1 MATFRLSI
9 LMAVLILGGC
19 QAPSTPAR
27 FITDTSVDSSLS
39 LVSFSDPRDYLVEVI
54 RVDTQ
59 GKQTTV
65 SSHELIAHR
74 EGLAGVLYVQTKP
87 RLRIVGRGAN
97 VFEQFVAAETE
108 VIGIHTIGR
117 SASLDPS
124 SIVWC
129 AFLQTNGR
137 ELSTT
142 EFPVLPHDII
152 EIQEVAKK
160 SGIAAIAIRV
170 SVNKRS

>member
-39 LVSFSDPRDYLVEVI
+39 LVSFSDPRDYFVEVI

-74 EGLAGVLYVQTKP
+74 EGLAGVLYVQARP
-87 RLRIVGRGAN
+87 RLRIVGRGVA
-97 VFEQFVAAETE
+97 VGSQGGFDGVGFRVHGDLRWVEQMTGAVC
-108 VIGIHTIGR
+108 VR
-117 SASLDPS
+117 RPRKS
-124 SIVWC
+124 
-129 AFLQTNGR
+129 TNQY
-137 ELSTT
+137 E
-142 EFPVLPHDII
+142 VLPKCTFGI
-152 EIQEVAKK
+152 EWRYFRWYGRFNGNDRLRET
-160 SGIAAIAIRV
+160 
-170 SVNKRS
+170 